1 MWSLKAI
8 PSGFFTEVEE
18 HNDLTLTTIL
28 LLNGKSFVLIAH
40 VKCKD
45 NIKRSASYFAAKQST
60 CKIVQSLYRVPK
72 FKASH
77 LTFLLGEMTPCSR

>member
-60 CKIVQSLYRVPK
+60 CKIEQSLYRVPPDTLFDIDDFVLPK
-72 FKASH
+72 KS
-77 LTFLLGEMTPCSR
+77 